1 MTHTLHRSRD
11 IEGLGEEFAI
21 LVMATQR
28 FNDQGAADK
37 LRQVYHLVAESNP
50 DNLADDNRGGRLT
63 GLSDSEILAQ
73 MGDKAY
79 IGATFTDRVRLKDAL
94 ARLKEAD
101 LGMSV
106 VVTGDYDVVFG
117 ILQEIGL
124 KPHTVN
130 MSLGVFGNKELLPE
144 KEVLAVA
151 TMCGHQMVPG
161 GRIEQLQAEVK
172 LGRLSSAE
180 AGLKL
185 ASTCTCGI
193 FNPVRAGRVFEK
205 TCCRKEGNHA
215 D

>member
-11 IEGLGEEFAI
+11 IEGLGEDFAI
-21 LVMATQR
+21 LVMATQG
-28 FNDQGAADK
+28 FNDRGAADK
-37 LRQVYHLVAESNP
+37 LRQVFRLVAESEP

-63 GLSDSEILAQ
+63 GLSDAEILSQ

-79 IGATFTDRVRLKDAL
+79 IGAAFSDRVRLKDAL
-94 ARLKEAD
+94 ARLKQAD

-117 ILQEIGL
+117 ILNELGME
-124 KPHTVN
+124 PHTVN
-130 MSLGVFGNKELLPE
+130 MSLGVFGKKELLPG

-151 TMCGHQMVPG
+151 TMCGHQMVPN
-161 GRIEQLQAEVK
+161 GRIEQLQTEVK
-172 LGRLSSAE
+172 SGRLSSAE

-185 ASTCTCGI
+185 AGTCTCGI
-193 FNPVRAGRVFEK
+193 FNPVRAGRVLEK
-205 TCCRKEGNHA
+205 TCCQKGGNHV

>member
-11 IEGLGEEFAI
+11 IDGLGEDFAI
-21 LVMATQR
+21 LVMATQG
-28 FNDQGAADK
+28 FNDRGAADK
-37 LRQVYHLVAESNP
+37 LRQVYRLAAESEP

-79 IGATFTDRVRLKDAL
+79 IGAAFSDRARLKDAL

-106 VVTGDYDVVFG
+106 VVTGDYDAVFG
-117 ILQEIGL
+117 ILKELGL

-130 MSLGVFGNKELLPE
+130 MSLGVFGKKSGE
-144 KEVLAVA
+144 
-151 TMCGHQMVPG
+151 
-161 GRIEQLQAEVK
+161 
-172 LGRLSSAE
+172 LSSAE

-185 ASTCTCGI
+185 AATCTCGI
-193 FNPVRAGRVFEK
+193 FNPVRAGRVLEK
-205 TCCRKEGNHA
+205 TCCQKGGNHA